1 MNTRREFFKFGLAA
15 TATTI
20 LPLGVRANESQKI
33 IGNSKIAEAAK
44 KPVLRREL
52 FKNPVKIE
60 SVELLKN
67 GKHFLTRVRSTDG
80 AEGIADSH
88 RDTMQILYPIFL
100 QRVAPFFVGK
110 DARDLD
116 TLIDGVYL
124 DDSNYKWQGLA
135 FWVPVAAVELAILD
149 LLGKVAKKPVGEL
162 FGKVIRQ
169 EIPVYR
175 ASHKRG
181 NTADDEIETLKKWVA
196 ETGAKAIKFRLGGR
210 MFYNDE
216 TTRRDIA
223 LIEKTRKT
231 FGDSMT
237 IYADANGSYDFKQA
251 VKIARIMEQHNLGF
265 LEEPVPFDDYEET
278 RRVAE
283 AVKIP
288 IAGGEC
294 DSSMNIFQRMIE
306 TKTVQIA
313 QPDTF
318 YFGGMVRKIRVARM
332 AEAAGIECTPH
343 MSGYGLG
350 FLHVAHFAS
359 VVPNAGKFQE
369 FKGVDEGLP
378 VMSETSSLKS
388 ENGKLKVPTDAG
400 LGVTFDA
407 DFIKKATVIKV

>member
-15 TATTI
+15 SAAAV
-20 LPLGVRANESQKI
+20 LPIGVRAGESQNI
-33 IGNSKIAEAAK
+33 SGNSKIAEAAR
-44 KPVLRREL
+44 KPVLRTEL
-52 FKNPVKIE
+52 FKTPVKIE

-80 AEGIADSH
+80 AIGIADAH
-88 RDTMQILYPIFL
+88 RDTMQVLYPIFL

-110 DARDLD
+110 DARDLEK
-116 TLIDGVYL
+116 LIDGVYL

-135 FWVPVAAVELAILD
+135 FWVCVAAVELAILD
-149 LLGKVAKKPVGEL
+149 LLGKVAKKSFGEL
-162 FGKVIRQ
+162 FGNILRR

-175 ASHKRG
+175 ASNKRG
-181 NTADDEIETLKKWVA
+181 NSADDEIETLQKWIA

-216 TTRRDIA
+216 TTKRDIA

-237 IYADANGSYDFKQA
+237 IYADANGSYDVKQA
-251 VKIARIMEQHNLGF
+251 IKIAKIMEQYKLGF
-265 LEEPVPFDDYEET
+265 LEEPVPFDRYEET
-278 RRVAE
+278 RKVAE

-318 YFGGMVRKIRVARM
+318 YFGGMIRKIRVARM
-332 AEAAGIECTPH
+332 AEAAGIDCTPH
-343 MSGYGLG
+343 MSGYGVG

-359 VVPNAGKFQE
+359 VVPNCGAFQE
-369 FKGVDEGLP
+369 YKGVDEGFP
-378 VMSETSSLKS
+378 VWSETSSLKA
-388 ENGKLKVPTDAG
+388 EKGMLKVPTGAGMGISIDAK
-400 LGVTFDA
+400 
-407 DFIKKATVIKV
+407 FIQKSEIIKF